1 MASTT
6 GPGTSLLWTSRGHN
20 MKTVGCGL
28 DKEKSI
34 NTVCFYLLRL
44 KFSPDSASGRRT
56 RSHLTEGIFASGAA
70 SKAGSSSSSSQ
81 SCSTKAVPFST
92 RKLAACRSPSPNHST
107 SEWFLPPATKAVP
120 APARRRKQF
129 PQTHHGYQHPCDS
142 AGYHPGAGTS
152 TALLRIC

>member
-81 SCSTKAVPFST
+81 SCSTKAVLFST

-107 SEWFLPPATKAVP
+107 SEWFLPLPP
-120 APARRRKQF
+120 KQSL
-129 PQTHHGYQHPCDS
+129 HL
-142 AGYHPGAGTS
+142 PGAESSSHRPIMAISIPVTQQVTTQELAHQQHS
-152 TALLRIC
+152 